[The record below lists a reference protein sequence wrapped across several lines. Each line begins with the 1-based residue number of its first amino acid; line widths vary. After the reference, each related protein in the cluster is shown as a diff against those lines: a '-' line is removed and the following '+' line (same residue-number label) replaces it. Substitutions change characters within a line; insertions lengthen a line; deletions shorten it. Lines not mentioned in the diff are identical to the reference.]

1 MEFHKDKFKE
11 ENLKF
16 HESINKQYLSMF
28 PDKPMGIP
36 RQAWDTCDTHL
47 ESKQSFQ
54 FIDPKGNGTDEIT
67 WDEPREIKKELI
79 EMSHF
84 AWGAISLV
92 SFIFLLIL
100 YYWGKSNGI

>member
-11 ENLKF
+11 DNLRF

-28 PDKPMGIP
+28 PDKPEGIP
-36 RQAWDTCDTHL
+36 RQAWETCDLHL

-54 FIDPKGNGTDEIT
+54 YVDPKGNGAEEIT
-67 WDEPREIKKELI
+67 WSEPIEVKKELL
-79 EMSHF
+79 EKAHL

-92 SFIFLLIL
+92 SFIFFMIL
-100 YYWGKSNGI
+100 YYWGKTHGL